1 MSEPLVTR
9 FAPSPTGHLHL
20 GHLAHMVYLWETAEK
35 LGARVLL
42 RMEDHDRG
50 RCRPE
55 YEDSILEDLE
65 WLGFPYEHPDGKLY
79 RQSDHPERYEAA
91 LARLAQTENVFPCTC
106 SRKQIAQ
113 DSPVPNPDG
122 ERKYSGRCRDR
133 RIPAPSSSAAQP
145 APKAHGLRLQLS
157 PGLETFEDAVQ
168 GPQSQDPHEQVGDL
182 LLRDREGNWTY
193 QFAVTV
199 DDIEQGVN
207 LIIRGED
214 LLPSTGRQLRLA
226 RLLGR
231 QSQPQFHHHPVLR
244 DPSGQKLSKRD
255 HSTTLRELRSS
266 GLSREEA
273 RLSGPYN
280 ERRWG
285 ETAGRP
291 DSDLT
296 RSESSSLTTEDV
308 YEIRKDEP

>member
-1 MSEPLVTR
+1 
-9 FAPSPTGHLHL
+9 
-20 GHLAHMVYLWETAEK
+20 MVYLWETAEK

-91 LARLAQTENVFPCTC
+91 LARLAETENVFPCTC

-122 ERKYSGRCRDR
+122 ERKYSGRCRHAGTSPPPD
-133 RIPAPSSSAAQP
+133 PPSSSAPQP
-145 APKAHGLRLQLS
+145 APQAHGLRLRLS

-168 GPQSQDPHEQVGDL
+168 GPQSQDPHQQIGDL
-182 LLRDREGNWTY
+182 LLRDREGNWSY

-199 DDIEQGVN
+199 DDLEQGVN

-231 QSQPQFHHHPVLR
+231 QNQPQFHHHPVLH
-244 DPSGQKLSKRD
+244 DSSGNKLSKRD
-255 HSTTLRELRSS
+255 RSATLRELRRS
-266 GLSREEA
+266 GYTTAQLRADVVS
-273 RLSGPYN
+273 LGPP
-280 ERRWG
+280 
-285 ETAGRP
+285 T
-291 DSDLT
+291 D
-296 RSESSSLTTEDV
+296 
-308 YEIRKDEP
+308 

>member
-1 MSEPLVTR
+1 MSELITR

-42 RMEDHDRG
+42 RIEDHDRG

-79 RQSDHPERYEAA
+79 RQSDHPERYEEA
-91 LARLAQTENVFPCTC
+91 LALLAQKENVFPCTC

-113 DSPVPNPDG
+113 DSPHPNSDG
-122 ERKYSGRCRDR
+122 ERRYSGRCRQAAPVR
-133 RIPAPSSSAAQP
+133 PAP
-145 APKAHGLRLQLS
+145 HGLRLQLT
-157 PGLETFEDAVQ
+157 PGQETFLDAVQ
-168 GPQSQDPHEQVGDL
+168 GPQSQDPHQQIGDL

-214 LLPSTGRQLRLA
+214 LLPSTGRQIRLA

-231 QSQPQFHHHPVLR
+231 KEPTKFHHHPVLL
-244 DPSGQKLSKRD
+244 DADGQKLSKRD
-255 HSTTLRELRSS
+255 HSTTLRDLRRF
-266 GLSREEA
+266 GHT
-273 RLSGPYN
+273 P
-280 ERRWG
+280 
-285 ETAGRP
+285 
-291 DSDLT
+291 
-296 RSESSSLTTEDV
+296 ESLKAQITL
-308 YEIRKDEP
+308 PLQ

>member
-1 MSEPLVTR
+1 VSELITR

-42 RMEDHDRG
+42 RIEDHDRG

-65 WLGFPYEHPDGKLY
+65 WLGFPYDHPDGKFY
-79 RQSDHPERYEAA
+79 RQSDHPERYESA
-91 LARLAQTENVFPCTC
+91 LARLAETENVFPCTC

-113 DSPVPNPDG
+113 DSPHPNPDG
-122 ERKYSGRCRDR
+122 ERRYSGRCRHEQLQPQQPTAGTVTSSLQHHRDD
-133 RIPAPSSSAAQP
+133 PARVDCPQQQRQLEP
-145 APKAHGLRLQLS
+145 HGLRLQLA
-157 PGLETFEDAVQ
+157 PGPEHFTDALR
-168 GPQSQDPHEQVGDL
+168 GPQTQDPHQQIGDL
-182 LLRDREGNWTY
+182 LLRDRESNWTY

-214 LLPSTGRQLRLA
+214 LLPSTGRQIRLA

-231 QSQPQFHHHPVLR
+231 KEPPQFHHHPVLR
-244 DPSGQKLSKRD
+244 DPDGQKLSKRD
-255 HSTTLRELRSS
+255 HSTTLQDLRQS
-266 GLSREEA
+266 GQT
-273 RLSGPYN
+273 P
-280 ERRWG
+280 
-285 ETAGRP
+285 
-291 DSDLT
+291 
-296 RSESSSLTTEDV
+296 ESLRAQIAHPLQQTS
-308 YEIRKDEP
+308 

>member
-55 YEDSILEDLE
+55 YEESILEDLE

-79 RQSDHPERYEAA
+79 RQSDHPERYEQA
-91 LARLAQTENVFPCTC
+91 LVRLAETENVFACTC
-106 SRKQIAQ
+106 SRKQIAE
-113 DSPVPNPDG
+113 DSPVPNADG
-122 ERKYSGRCRDR
+122 ERRYNGRCRNENR
-133 RIPAPSSSAAQP
+133 PTTQP
-145 APKAHGLRLQLS
+145 HGLRLQLAA
-157 PGLETFEDAVQ
+157 GAERFDDAVQ
-168 GPQSQDPHEQVGDL
+168 GPQTQDPHAQIGDL

-207 LIIRGED
+207 LVIRGED
-214 LLPSTGRQLRLA
+214 LFPSTGRQLRLA

-231 QSQPQFHHHPVLR
+231 ETPPQFHHHPVLLDADGR
-244 DPSGQKLSKRD
+244 KLSKRNR
-255 HSTTLRELRSS
+255 STTLRELRKA
-266 GLSREEA
+266 GLSGEKA
-273 RLSGPYN
+273 RLV
-280 ERRWG
+280 
-285 ETAGRP
+285 A
-291 DSDLT
+291 T
-296 RSESSSLTTEDV
+296 RSSVLEDGGALPSGG
-308 YEIRKDEP
+308 IPA

>member
-1 MSEPLVTR
+1 VSEQLITR

-50 RCRPE
+50 RCRSE
-55 YEDSILEDLE
+55 FEDSILEDLE
-65 WLGFPYEHPDGKLY
+65 WLGFPYEHPGGKLY
-79 RQSDHPERYEAA
+79 RQSDHPERYERA

-106 SRKQIAQ
+106 SRKQIAE
-113 DSPVPNPDG
+113 DSPKPNQDG
-122 ERKYSGRCRDR
+122 ERRYSGRCRYAGTVKSNLPHHGDN
-133 RIPAPSSSAAQP
+133 PARVDCPQQPPQQDPPTSSAAQP
-145 APKAHGLRLQLS
+145 APKQPHGLRLQLA
-157 PGLETFEDAVQ
+157 PGPETFNDAIQ
-168 GPQSQDPHEQVGDL
+168 GPQTQDPHQQIGDL

-214 LLPSTGRQLRLA
+214 LLPSTGRQIRLA

-231 QSQPQFHHHPVLR
+231 TEPPEFHHHPVIR
-244 DPSGQKLSKRD
+244 DADGQKLSKRE
-255 HSTTLRELRSS
+255 HSTTLRDLRKS
-266 GLSREEA
+266 GRTVESLRLQVA
-273 RLSGPYN
+273 R
-280 ERRWG
+280 
-285 ETAGRP
+285 
-291 DSDLT
+291 
-296 RSESSSLTTEDV
+296 
-308 YEIRKDEP
+308 

>member
-1 MSEPLVTR
+1 MSEQLITR

-79 RQSDHPERYEAA
+79 RQSDHPERYERA
-91 LARLAQTENVFPCTC
+91 LARLAETENVFPCTC
-106 SRKQIAQ
+106 SRKQIAD
-113 DSPVPNPDG
+113 DSPKPNQDG
-122 ERKYSGRCRDR
+122 ERRYSGRCRY
-133 RIPAPSSSAAQP
+133 AGTAARVDCPQQP
-145 APKAHGLRLQLS
+145 LQLDHPQPQPRGLRLQLA
-157 PGLETFEDAVQ
+157 PGEEAFHDAVQ
-168 GPQSQDPHEQVGDL
+168 GPQTQDPHQQIGDL

-214 LLPSTGRQLRLA
+214 LLPSTGRQIRLA

-231 QSQPQFHHHPVLR
+231 SEPPQFHHHPVIR
-244 DPSGQKLSKRD
+244 DADGQKLSKRE
-255 HSTTLRELRSS
+255 HSTTLRDLRKS
-266 GLSREEA
+266 GRTVESLRLQVA
-273 RLSGPYN
+273 R
-280 ERRWG
+280 
-285 ETAGRP
+285 
-291 DSDLT
+291 
-296 RSESSSLTTEDV
+296 
-308 YEIRKDEP
+308 